1 MIKWYQ
7 KIAIASVVAWSVVAP
22 NRVFASGT
30 SLGVIRDGD
39 TVYLSTTTDPQATSS
54 GTAVSGDVELF
65 KGYARTLG
73 GLITSLLTLV
83 ILIAALLVL
92 LQLITA
98 AFQWLTSGGDKG
110 KTDEARSK
118 IVAAVVGLV
127 IVAAAWAVF
136 LVVLKFLGFTSYDDL
151 FDNMRSISE

>member
-1 MIKWYQ
+1 MIKLHQ
-7 KIAIASVVAWSVVAP
+7 RVSVVIGILLTCIVYPTAVL
-22 NRVFASGT
+22 ASGS
-30 SLGVIRDGD
+30 SLDVVRSGD
-39 TVYLSTTTDPQATSS
+39 TMYLSTTTDPQATSS
-54 GTAVSGDVELF
+54 GTAVFGDVELF

-73 GLITSLLTLV
+73 GLITSVLTLV

-118 IVAAVVGLV
+118 IVAAVVGLI

-136 LVVLKFLGFTSYDDL
+136 LVVLKFLGF
-151 FDNMRSISE
+151 